1 MNLSTK
7 DTIRFQCVIIDG
19 NVVNGSR
26 QPILYMFVLDKLLGF
41 KDFCEPETI
50 HYKRIN
56 QSVLKTRMFCIEDDE
71 NKEVIFSEQTL
82 NFCCAVSENFFL
94 FLLKDFQNF

>member
-1 MNLSTK
+1 MLLGFTPYWDYKPSNAIQCDNPCVYTSEEIMNLSTK
-7 DTIRFQCVIIDG
+7 DTIRFKCVNIDG

-50 HYKRIN
+50 H
-56 QSVLKTRMFCIEDDE
+56 
-71 NKEVIFSEQTL
+71 
-82 NFCCAVSENFFL
+82 
-94 FLLKDFQNF
+94 